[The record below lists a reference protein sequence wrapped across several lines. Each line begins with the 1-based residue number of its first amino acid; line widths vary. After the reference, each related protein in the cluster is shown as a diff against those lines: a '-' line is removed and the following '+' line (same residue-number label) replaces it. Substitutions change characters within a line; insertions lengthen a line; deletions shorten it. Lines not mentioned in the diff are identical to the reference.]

1 MSFADGDR
9 ASKLEVVGSVGKR
22 NTGTRLRFWPD
33 PKYFDTA
40 KFNLR
45 ALRHLLR
52 AKAVLCPGLTVRLL
66 DDASGEKNEWRYE
79 DGLSD
84 YLRGELVDRELLPPQ
99 LFIGSQKKDNEV
111 VDWAA
116 AWVPDGDLVQER
128 YVNLIPT
135 AQHGTHVTGLPTGSP
150 DVLRDFCDFRTLLP
164 RGGKMEIGGRSCGE
178 RVCRYV

>member
-1 MSFADGDR
+1 MRISDWSSDVC
-9 ASKLEVVGSVGKR
+9 SSDL
-22 NTGTRLRFWPD
+22 
-33 PKYFDTA
+33 YFDTA

-116 AWVPDGDLVQER
+116 AWVPDGDLVQES
-128 YVNLIPT
+128 YVNLIP
-135 AQHGTHVTGLPTGSP
+135 
-150 DVLRDFCDFRTLLP
+150 
-164 RGGKMEIGGRSCGE
+164 KIGRATCRE
-178 RVCRYV
+178 RVCQDG

>member
-1 MSFADGDR
+1 MRISDWSSDVC
-9 ASKLEVVGSVGKR
+9 SSDL
-22 NTGTRLRFWPD
+22 
-33 PKYFDTA
+33 
-40 KFNLR
+40 
-45 ALRHLLR
+45 

-116 AWVPDGDLVQER
+116 AWVPDGDLVQES

-135 AQHGTHVTGLPTGSP
+135 AQHGTHVNGLRP
-150 DVLRDFCDFRTLLP
+150 DRKSTRLTPSHYCASRMP
-164 RGGKMEIGGRSCGE
+164 HHA
-178 RVCRYV
+178 